1 MSILRWKSQ
10 FCFLALFALALG
22 ACSGISMPG
31 QAERDSQVAT
41 AAIQTYAAQLTAQAV
56 VPPPADTPTSAPLDT
71 ATIPP
76 AATFTLEPTFTPTL
90 EPSPTATPDPGWGGN
105 WNMSVLMLSAQ
116 PFPATLNM
124 DGSRM
129 TSTILLQGLNYPMF
143 GDLSADHRQISG
155 GVNDRG
161 ELVAYFIWEMLPNN
175 NQFIGRWWKGDQSG
189 SWCGARRGAALPPLD
204 QCLLRP

>member
-1 MSILRWKSQ
+1 MFIFRPKNQ
-10 FCFLALFALALG
+10 FCFLALFALALS
-22 ACSGISMPG
+22 ACSGISFPG

-41 AAIQTYAAQLTAQAV
+41 AAVQTYAAQLTAQAV
-56 VPPPADTPTSAPLDT
+56 VPPPADTPTRAPLDT

-105 WNMSVLMLSAQ
+105 WNMVVLMISAR

-124 DGSRM
+124 DGNRM
-129 TSTILLQGLNYPMF
+129 TTTILVQGEASPVF

-155 GVNDRG
+155 RINSHGQ
-161 ELVAYFIWEMLPNN
+161 LLAYFIWEMLPGA

-189 SWCGARRGAALPPLD
+189 SWCGARRGVAPPPQD